1 MVARGPR
8 RAMMLAGAVV
18 MTVIVVGCSG
28 TLVPITPP
36 PATSTP
42 RPEPTEAPTPTPPPA
57 PSGSAAPSP
66 SGPPVPVEVTLTI
79 ATAEGAEDFAYLPT
93 ALEAPAGSTITLK
106 FTNATNPGDE
116 VGHNWV
122 LVRSGQEASVLAS
135 ALAAGDARDWLDTG
149 DPGIIASTRLIEGGL
164 QDDITF
170 DAPPQGSYTF
180 VCTYPTHYPG
190 MQGTLT
196 IP

>member
-42 RPEPTEAPTPTPPPA
+42 RPEPTEAPTPPPA
-57 PSGSAAPSP
+57 PSGSAAASP

-135 ALAAGDARDWLDTG
+135 ALAAGDARDWLDTE

-164 QDDITF
+164 QDDSTF

>member
-8 RAMMLAGAVV
+8 RATMLAGALV
-18 MTVIVVGCSG
+18 MTVIVAGCSG

-42 RPEPTEAPTPTPPPA
+42 RPEPTEAPTPSPA
-57 PSGSAAPSP
+57 PSESAAASA

-79 ATAEGAEDFAYLPT
+79 ATAAGAEDFAFLPT
-93 ALEAPAGSTITLK
+93 ALEAPAGSTITLTL
-106 FTNATNPGDE
+106 TNATNPDDE

-122 LVRSGQEASVLAS
+122 LVRPGQEASVLAS
-135 ALAAGDARDWLDTG
+135 ALAAGDARDWLDTQ
-149 DPGIIASTRLIEGGL
+149 DPGIIASTRLIEGGQ
-164 QDDITF
+164 QDEVTF
-170 DAPPQGSYTF
+170 DAPPAGSYTF
-180 VCTYPTHYPG
+180 VCTYPKHYPG